1 MTLEARLISYDWE
14 NQFGEFQEATRK
26 GSFKPICWGAKNHVV
41 PGSEFLEGYSIN
53 VTKTYKKH
61 RRCKPKRPLAPPT
74 ERTAPPP
81 ASDLSE
87 LPVLHELDNNNI
99 IEGAAR
105 SSRSSAT
112 DVHGLSRGSGR
123 QFISCLLWLGASS
136 WWLLLMLRT

>member
-1 MTLEARLISYDWE
+1 MSSISSLSLYLL
-14 NQFGEFQEATRK
+14 Q
-26 GSFKPICWGAKNHVV
+26 
-41 PGSEFLEGYSIN
+41 GSEFLEGYSIN

-61 RRCKPKRPLAPPT
+61 RRCKPKRLFAPPT
-74 ERTAPPP
+74 ERTVAPQPTG
-81 ASDLSE
+81 SDLSE

-112 DVHGLSRGSGR
+112 DVLGMSQGTGRAGEFSSR
-123 QFISCLLWLGASS
+123 LLWLGAST